1 MTMQVSIKDQYL
13 EQFDKLI
20 QSLPEG
26 AVVIKK
32 SLDEEVNKRVEE
44 YRNGKMET
52 VPFGTGLDKI
62 RENLVSKL

>member
-1 MTMQVSIKDQYL
+1 MTIQVSIKDQYL

-44 YRNGKMET
+44 YRNGKIET

>member
-1 MTMQVSIKDQYL
+1 MTMQISIKDQYL
-13 EQFDKLI
+13 EQFNKLMK
-20 QSLPEG
+20 SLPKD

-44 YRNGKMET
+44 YRNGEMET
-52 VPFGTGLDKI
+52 APFGTGFDKI

>member
-13 EQFDKLI
+13 EQFDKFMK
-20 QSLPEG
+20 SLPKG

-32 SLDEEVNKRVEE
+32 SLDEEVNKRVDE
-44 YRNGKMET
+44 YRNGEMET

>member
-1 MTMQVSIKDQYL
+1 MQVSIKDQYL
-13 EQFDKLI
+13 EQFDKFMK
-20 QSLPEG
+20 SLPKG

-32 SLDEEVNKRVEE
+32 SLDEEVNKRVDE
-44 YRNGKMET
+44 YRNGEMET

>member
-13 EQFDKLI
+13 EEFNKLMK
-20 QSLPEG
+20 SLPEG

-44 YRNGKMET
+44 YRDGEMET

>member
-1 MTMQVSIKDQYL
+1 MQVSIKDQYL
-13 EQFDKLI
+13 EQFDKLM
-20 QSLPEG
+20 QSLPKG

-32 SLDEEVNKRVEE
+32 SLDEEVNKRVDE